1 MNQTSIIIIILAIVV
16 AIVVVNYLNNRRK
29 HHSPENLKQKIDQI
43 FAKANT
49 DTISKK
55 QFLMLLKNANSG
67 THKEA
72 TYLLGLAR
80 KAGFITVEE
89 NQVRMVK

>member
-1 MNQTSIIIIILAIVV
+1 MNQTSIIVIILAIVV

-43 FAKANT
+43 FAKANS
-49 DTISKK
+49 DTMSKK
-55 QFLMLLKNANSG
+55 QFLLLLKNAYSG

-72 TYLLGLAR
+72 TYLLGQAR
-80 KAGFITVEE
+80 EAGFIMVEE
-89 NQVRMVK
+89 NQVRWVK